1 MKHHK
6 IMRRGLSVLLSLL
19 MCLTLLPATAL
30 AEGTSVAI
38 NGANFPD
45 ANFRAYVSENFDENK
60 DDTLSAKEIANVTT
74 IDCHNM
80 DIESLKGIEH
90 FTELTLLNC
99 F

>member
-45 ANFRAYVSENFDENK
+45 ANFRA
-60 DDTLSAKEIANVTT
+60 
-74 IDCHNM
+74 
-80 DIESLKGIEH
+80 
-90 FTELTLLNC
+90 
-99 F
+99 